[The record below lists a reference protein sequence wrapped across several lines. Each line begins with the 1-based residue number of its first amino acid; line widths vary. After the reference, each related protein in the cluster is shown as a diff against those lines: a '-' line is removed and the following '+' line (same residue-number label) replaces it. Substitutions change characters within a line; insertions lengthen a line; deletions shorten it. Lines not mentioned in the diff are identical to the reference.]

1 LLAIAECQATPILN
15 LLTPSLASQ
24 LLQGLWV
31 YAEIVN
37 EPNTVG
43 AGLLAMAECQAT
55 PILNLLTPSLASQ
68 LLQDLWVYAEI
79 VNEPNTVG
87 AGLLAMQAPRFLRLT
102 PSHIVAVQSFSPQ
115 LTRAGLNE

>member
-1 LLAIAECQATPILN
+1 MLN
-15 LLTPSLASQ
+15 RLTPSLASQ

-43 AGLLAMAECQAT
+43 AGLLAIAECQAT
-55 PILNLLTPSLASQ
+55 SILNVLTPSLASQ

-79 VNEPNTVG
+79 VNEPR
-87 AGLLAMQAPRFLRLT
+87 P
-102 PSHIVAVQSFSPQ
+102 
-115 LTRAGLNE
+115 